1 MGVVLDI
8 RQIKGIIIA
17 GLFGIFLIIAILC
30 VYLSSPKEK
39 VEEKPVAYVDVLEKV
54 NIGGTTMPTSGDLST
69 EGQLENV
76 EAYISEFVTT
86 KKE

>member
-1 MGVVLDI
+1 MDS

-17 GLFGIFLIIAILC
+17 GLFGIFLIIVILC

-39 VEEKPVAYVDVLEKV
+39 VEEKPGAQVDVLEKV
-54 NIGGTTMPTSGDLST
+54 HTGGTTMPASEDLLT
-69 EGQLENV
+69 EEQVENV
-76 EAYISEFVTT
+76 EAYISEGVAT

>member
-1 MGVVLDI
+1 MDSKQTKAIV
-8 RQIKGIIIA
+8 IA

-39 VEEKPVAYVDVLEKV
+39 EKPVAHVDVLEKV
-54 NIGGTTMPTSGDLST
+54 HTGGTTMPASEDLLT
-69 EGQLENV
+69 EEQVENV
-76 EAYISEFVTT
+76 EAYISEVVAT